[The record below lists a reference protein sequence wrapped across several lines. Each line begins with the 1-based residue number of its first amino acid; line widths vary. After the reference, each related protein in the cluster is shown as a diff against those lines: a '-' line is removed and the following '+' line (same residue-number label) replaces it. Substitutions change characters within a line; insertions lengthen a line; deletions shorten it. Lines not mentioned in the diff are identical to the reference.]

1 MQGSTEVFFRK
12 ARFWDGGGQDAPP
25 VFLVDGINYLHVKV
39 TNGELLADAALKFC
53 PGDASHSACSLRPC
67 SDG

>member
-1 MQGSTEVFFRK
+1 MRTSFIDERLQGSTEVFFRK

-39 TNGELLADAALKFC
+39 GNPCAKALI
-53 PGDASHSACSLRPC
+53 SLE
-67 SDG
+67 